1 MTSPLLRFSV
11 FGFNPALERR
21 LNYVLSACRLNDK
34 EVQMWINVNYLVV
47 EQIFETAFRA
57 DVNRIET
64 KSKMCV
70 KPNEEFTRDE
80 DFNNVTTMFREAV
93 QIMLQ
98 KKYESFFTVKLQGD
112 SEAATQRDDSIF
124 ELERNK
130 RKASRIYES
139 L

>member
-1 MTSPLLRFSV
+1 M
-11 FGFNPALERR
+11 
-21 LNYVLSACRLNDK
+21 LSACRLNDK